1 MKTQN
6 LFNHTFALLQ
16 RAMDLRSKRHSTIA
30 NNVANIDTP
39 HYKAF
44 EVMVEAELTR
54 TRSGSIAPAAP
65 LKPGHIPLKSHAGA
79 RTPVRPDAVSKVSL
93 RQDGN
98 TVDLDREMTKLAE
111 NHLLYNTSAQILA
124 KKFQGLRNV
133 IQGGKK

>member
-1 MKTQN
+1 MKTQGM
-6 LFNHTFALLQ
+6 FNQTFALLQ
-16 RAMDLRSKRHSTIA
+16 RAMDLRSRRHSTIA

-44 EVMVEAELTR
+44 EVLVEEELSRQRPNAT
-54 TRSGSIAPAAP
+54 TPARP
-65 LKPGHIPLKSHAGA
+65 LRPGHIPLKPRAGSA
-79 RTPVRPDAVSKVSL
+79 TPVKLDAASKVSL

-111 NHLLYNTSAQILA
+111 NHLMYNTSAQILA
-124 KKFQGLRNV
+124 KKFQGLKNV